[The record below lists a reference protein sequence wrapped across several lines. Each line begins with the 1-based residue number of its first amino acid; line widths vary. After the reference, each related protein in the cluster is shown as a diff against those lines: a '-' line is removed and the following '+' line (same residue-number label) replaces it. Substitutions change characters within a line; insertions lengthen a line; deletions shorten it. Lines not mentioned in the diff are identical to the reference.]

1 MPYQKVS
8 DECASILNCSVKSL
22 RDQLNHPDNRVLILK
37 ELLGRKVQT
46 TYEDKNGFKKIF
58 VIGGLSRQGATSLKS
73 YGKLRFP
80 FNVSVAAH
88 FYARH
93 RIRLRYPFLHCIIER
108 FRHRRQDRFYP
119 MELLELIDDKED
131 QKDNTNDW
139 MEQLYSDMS
148 TKCNIFDE
156 QEKTDEDMYCY
167 SGDLSQW

>member
-1 MPYQKVS
+1 
-8 DECASILNCSVKSL
+8 
-22 RDQLNHPDNRVLILK
+22 
-37 ELLGRKVQT
+37 
-46 TYEDKNGFKKIF
+46 
-58 VIGGLSRQGATSLKS
+58 
-73 YGKLRFP
+73 
-80 FNVSVAAH
+80 
-88 FYARH
+88 
-93 RIRLRYPFLHCIIER
+93 
-108 FRHRRQDRFYP
+108 